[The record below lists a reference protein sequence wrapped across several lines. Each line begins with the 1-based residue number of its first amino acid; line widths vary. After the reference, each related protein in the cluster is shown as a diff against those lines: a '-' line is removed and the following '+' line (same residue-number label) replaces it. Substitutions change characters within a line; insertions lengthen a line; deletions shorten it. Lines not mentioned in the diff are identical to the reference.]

1 MPAEQSLSTEAVDE
15 LQPHL
20 PLCCANV
27 YPPAPEPELET
38 SVDIAIA
45 MNRVFHA
52 HKALDH
58 LKAKQAE
65 QEPLLQAML
74 KPKGVEAV
82 HKHNETE
89 VKVLQNKVNV
99 AVEAAIKTAG
109 SNREFVWALVVG
121 MLHKHYPI
129 SYHDDSYLQ
138 QQQPPPAS
146 ASRKSLP
153 FPSSS
158 TLFTETD
165 SHETERRK
173 KRAAGSNSRVNPLN
187 AYISNLIVQQEL
199 AVEAA
204 DEIMIRAHLA
214 VFLDPV
220 KY

>member
-146 ASRKSLP
+146 ASRKK
-153 FPSSS
+153 
-158 TLFTETD
+158 
-165 SHETERRK
+165 RRK